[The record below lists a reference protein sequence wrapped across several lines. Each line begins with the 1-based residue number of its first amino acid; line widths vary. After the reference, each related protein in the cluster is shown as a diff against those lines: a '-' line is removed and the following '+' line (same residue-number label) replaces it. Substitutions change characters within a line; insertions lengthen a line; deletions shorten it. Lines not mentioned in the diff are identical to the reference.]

1 MADNRMY
8 LRCRGCGAELM
19 LAKSFMHDWHNV
31 KTAEEKGQELFDFIE
46 RHQHCCDELDVDICG
61 VDPYDND
68 FEPFELTYENRPDWG
83 NQPTLQQLAKEK
95 ELGRIIKTEKE
106 E

>member
-8 LRCRGCGAELM
+8 LRCRGCGAEVM

-46 RHQHCCDELDVDICG
+46 QHQHCCDELDADVCGG
-61 VDPYDND
+61 VDPYDKD

-83 NQPTLQQLAKEK
+83 SSKPTLQQLQKEK
-95 ELGRIIKTEKE
+95 EANQ
-106 E
+106 